1 MGFGEAISTCFSK
14 YATFAGRATRPE
26 YWYWVLFTVIASL
39 IFVVIELRVSV
50 EGGRTLSAIFD
61 IATFIPSLAV
71 AARRLHDTDRS
82 GWWQLLL
89 FIPVIGWILLLIW
102 LSQRGTPDGNRFGWP
117 A

>member
-14 YATFAGRATRPE
+14 YATFAGRAARPE

-39 IFVVIELRVSV
+39 IFGAIEFRVSS
-50 EGGRTLSAIFD
+50 EGGQALDAIFS
-61 IATFIPSLAV
+61 IATFIPSIAV
-71 AARRLHDTDRS
+71 SARRLHDTDRS

-102 LSQRGTPDGNRFGWP
+102 LCQRGTPDINRFGSP
-117 A
+117 P

>member
-1 MGFGEAISTCFSK
+1 MSFGEAISVCFSK
-14 YATFAGRATRPE
+14 YATFTGRAARPE
-26 YWYWVLFTVIASL
+26 YWYWVLFTVVASL
-39 IFVVIELRVSV
+39 VFVVIEVSGPV
-50 EGGRTLSAIFD
+50 DAGRALDAIFNL
-61 IATFIPSLAV
+61 ATIIPSIAV

-102 LSQRGTPDGNRFGWP
+102 LCQPGTPGANRFGSP

>member
-1 MGFGEAISTCFSK
+1 MSFGEAISVCFSK
-14 YATFAGRATRPE
+14 YATFSGRAARPE
-26 YWYWVLFTVIASL
+26 YWYWVLFTVLASI
-39 IFVVIELRVSV
+39 IFVLIELNASV
-50 EGGRTLSAIFD
+50 DAGQALDAIFN
-61 IATFIPSLAV
+61 IATVIPSIAV

-102 LSQRGTPDGNRFGWP
+102 LCQPGTPGANRFGSP

>member
-1 MGFGEAISTCFSK
+1 MDFGEAISTCFSK

-26 YWYWVLFTVIASL
+26 YWYWVLFSVIASL
-39 IFVVIELRVSV
+39 IFGVVQLGVSV
-50 EGGRTLSAIFD
+50 EGGQALGLIFNLATLV
-61 IATFIPSLAV
+61 PSIAV

-82 GWWQLLL
+82 GWWQLLV

-102 LSQRGTPDGNRFGWP
+102 LAQRGTPDSNRFGWP